1 MSGTVK
7 FAALFFRQT
16 NFHLSDEMRF
26 EVQTA
31 SLIVCTAS
39 VATLT
44 IVAVYNSYTQS
55 QIRLLKKKEARNK
68 IVLGALVAGA
78 GILKAYM
85 SLPPVPPVPP
95 VPSTPPPPPSPL
107 DSFLASELM
116 HKKKLRGKRERRGIR
131 GS

>member
-85 SLPPVPPVPP
+85 SLPPVPPVP
-95 VPSTPPPPPSPL
+95 STPPPPPSPL

-116 HKKKLRGKRERRGIR
+116 RKKKLRGKRERRGIR